1 MTVTVCLVCLLAG
14 WLTVRFL
21 FKNRNA
27 GRGKKII
34 CSVLCGILFACIAGA
49 GYFAVY
55 YHAEPVCDDALLSSE
70 TAEVR
75 EIDEGWFFDG
85 KGTENAL
92 IFYPGGKV
100 EAEAY
105 APLMKRIAE
114 KGTDCFLVKMPLNMA
129 VFGWKKAETIMNEYK
144 YERWYLAGHSL
155 GGSAAALYASK
166 YPEQIEGLI
175 MLAAYPTKKIDD
187 DIAYLSIYGS
197 EDGCLEKDIYESDR
211 QYWPEDAEQ
220 HVIENGNHAG
230 FGSYGKQKG
239 DGNALISSAE
249 QQTET
254 AEQIIELI
262 EHQQ

>member
-1 MTVTVCLVCLLAG
+1 
-14 WLTVRFL
+14 
-21 FKNRNA
+21 
-27 GRGKKII
+27 
-34 CSVLCGILFACIAGA
+34 
-49 GYFAVY
+49 
-55 YHAEPVCDDALLSSE
+55 
-70 TAEVR
+70 
-75 EIDEGWFFDG
+75 
-85 KGTENAL
+85 
-92 IFYPGGKV
+92 V

-105 APLMKRIAE
+105 APLMRRIAE

-129 VFGWKKAETIMNEYK
+129 VLGWQKAEKIMNAYD
-144 YERWYLAGHSL
+144 YDSWYLAGHSL

-197 EDGCLEKDIYESDR
+197 EDGCLEREVYESDR
-211 QYWPEDAEQ
+211 QYWPEDAEE

-239 DGNALISSAE
+239 DGDAMISSAE